1 MHQRVQY
8 GDAPKESYMV
18 MHQRVQY
25 GDAPKESYMVMH
37 QRVQYGDAVGVQSPP
52 RTPL

>member
-1 MHQRVQY
+1 
-8 GDAPKESYMV
+8 MV

-52 RTPL
+52 KSPL